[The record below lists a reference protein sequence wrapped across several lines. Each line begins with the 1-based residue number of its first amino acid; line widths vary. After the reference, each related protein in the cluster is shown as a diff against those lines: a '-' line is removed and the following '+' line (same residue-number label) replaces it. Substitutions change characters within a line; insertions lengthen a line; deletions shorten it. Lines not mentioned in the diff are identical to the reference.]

1 MKAIVYDR
9 YGPPDV
15 LRLVEVEKPVAAPGQ
30 VLVRVRG
37 AAVNPYDW
45 HFMRGKPYFLRLV
58 SGLRAPKRDRLGV
71 DFAGV
76 VEAVGPE
83 VTTVKVGDEVYGMQT
98 GAFAQYLCAP
108 ESSVAPKPRMLDFSL
123 AAAIPLAGLTAL
135 QGLRNSARLQAGER
149 VLIIGASGG
158 VGTFAVQIA
167 EHLGARVTGV
177 CSTGNLGLVA
187 SLGADHVIDYTR
199 EDFTATAEKFDVV
212 FQLGGM
218 DSPARCRRA
227 LTPRGRLVLC
237 SGDSEGAWIGPLGRF
252 MQAPL
257 MSPFVKQKLMGLE
270 AKRSREDLVE
280 LARLVDEGALRP
292 IIDRSYPLAEAADA
306 VRYVEV
312 GHARGKV
319 LVQID

>member
-30 VLVRVRG
+30 VLVRVHG

-167 EHLGARVTGV
+167 KHLGARVTGV
-177 CSTGNLGLVA
+177 CSTGNLDGVKARHYAIKGKGDMKDAELWLDDQGRVVQIVGTVEGDQVTIGLSNFGEKVTIKPPKKFQDMS
-187 SLGADHVIDYTR
+187 SLG
-199 EDFTATAEKFDVV
+199 
-212 FQLGGM
+212 G
-218 DSPARCRRA
+218 
-227 LTPRGRLVLC
+227 
-237 SGDSEGAWIGPLGRF
+237 
-252 MQAPL
+252 
-257 MSPFVKQKLMGLE
+257 
-270 AKRSREDLVE
+270 
-280 LARLVDEGALRP
+280 
-292 IIDRSYPLAEAADA
+292 
-306 VRYVEV
+306 
-312 GHARGKV
+312 
-319 LVQID
+319 